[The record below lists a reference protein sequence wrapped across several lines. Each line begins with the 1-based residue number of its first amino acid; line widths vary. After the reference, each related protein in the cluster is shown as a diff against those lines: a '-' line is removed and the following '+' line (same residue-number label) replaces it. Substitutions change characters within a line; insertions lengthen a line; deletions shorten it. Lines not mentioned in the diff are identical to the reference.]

1 MSFNVYKIN
10 FINTDNK
17 EQEEVIHSDTKENA
31 VKKLKLKLEYRVN
44 EVIKVMHMSSTH
56 EIKKAYGLQ

>member
-10 FINTDNK
+10 FINIDNK

-31 VKKLKLKLEYRVN
+31 VKKLKLEHRVN
-44 EVIKVMHMSSTH
+44 EVIKAMYMPSVH
-56 EIKKAYGLQ
+56 EVRKAYGLK